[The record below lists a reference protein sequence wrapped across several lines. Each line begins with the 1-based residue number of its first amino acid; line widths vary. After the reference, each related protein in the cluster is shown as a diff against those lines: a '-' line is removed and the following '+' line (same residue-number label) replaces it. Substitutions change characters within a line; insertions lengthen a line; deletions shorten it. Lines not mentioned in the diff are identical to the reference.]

1 MIRDG
6 AIFQHPRGNDE
17 FGYELLLPAG
27 HQVDTGNPGGSPD
40 LLDRF
45 DTKIAPFQFL
55 VLGSFKAGNHRIRDV
70 RVGRESFLAEPI
82 LHLRGFRP
90 GIEKS
95 GV

>member
-1 MIRDG
+1 MARFFSTPEAMTISG
-6 AIFQHPRGNDE
+6 MNSF
-17 FGYELLLPAG
+17 LPAG
-27 HQVDTGNPGGSPD
+27 HQVDTGNSGDSPD

-55 VLGSFKAGNHRIRDV
+55 VLGSFKVGNHRIRDV

-90 GIEKS
+90 GVEKS